1 MEQIVKDFFT
11 TNNLNII
18 LPTVLVMYA
27 FCLKIFKK
35 SPPDMIDFI
44 STFIELPMDIII
56 LALGYI
62 SSYICLSTD
71 NVTVGI
77 GIFSMEIVMGILI
90 FGLSKSS
97 ITLFQST
104 KRDKG
109 SKKKMVIF
117 SLVSYLTA
125 TGSYII
131 SVMIYGG

>member
-1 MEQIVKDFFT
+1 
-11 TNNLNII
+11 
-18 LPTVLVMYA
+18 
-27 FCLKIFKK
+27 
-35 SPPDMIDFI
+35 MIDFI